1 MSQMNSQ
8 RFSLPQLSRW
18 LDRVQPSETVVMF
31 ALALI
36 VGITTGAGV
45 WLFKQMI
52 EIANRLFFGVLGS
65 ALSPLGS
72 WTVLL
77 VPTIGGL
84 VVGILMYLFVG
95 EERHHGVAG
104 VMEAV
109 ALAGGRLRYKR
120 IPIKTVAASI
130 SIGAGASVGPED
142 PSVQIG
148 ANLGSFFGQMLRQSD
163 DRTRTLVA
171 AGAAGAISA
180 AFNAPIAGIFFALEL
195 IIGELGGGLFG
206 SITLAAVISAV
217 FTQAVSGAEPA
228 FHVPVYIFNS
238 PLELP
243 LYLVLGVL
251 AGIIA
256 AIYIRAIYQAHDAF
270 HELKA
275 PRWVKPAIA
284 GVMVGVVGIFLPQIF
299 GVGYSTIEQILNGQV
314 TSLGLLIALLIAKL
328 ILTPVSIG
336 GGFPGGVFAP
346 SLFLGATLGA
356 AFGTIVHLI
365 TPGYPIVPA
374 AFALVGM
381 AAVLAGAVHAPL
393 TAIILLFEMTND
405 YHIILPLMFAVVV
418 SLLVSQRLQHDSVY
432 ELGLARKGVR
442 LQRGRDV
449 EVLDTLTV
457 SEVMQTETNTLLES
471 DPLAVASEVFARTHH
486 HGLPVVNASGELVG
500 ILTVQDIER
509 VQSEGPAQPTIGAAC
524 TRELLTAFPDETIG
538 AALRRMSTRDVGRL
552 PVVARDNRRNLLGV
566 LRRTDLVRAYDIA
579 LTRRTERRHSVQ
591 QVRLGTVTGAQVLEL
606 TIAPQAACAH
616 QRVSAVA
623 WPRECVLASVR
634 RGRQVLIPHGDTVLR
649 PGDVLAIVAEDSARE
664 ELQRICVG

>member
-1 MSQMNSQ
+1 MKSQ

-36 VGITTGAGV
+36 VGLTTGAGV
-45 WLFKQMI
+45 WLFKQLI
-52 EIANRLFFGVLGS
+52 EIAHVLFFDVVGG
-65 ALSPLGS
+65 ALSPLGG
-72 WTVLL
+72 WTVLF
-77 VPTIGGL
+77 VPAIGGL
-84 VVGILMYLFVG
+84 VVGVLMYWFVG

-104 VMEAV
+104 IMEAV

-148 ANLGSFFGQMLRQSD
+148 ANLGSFFGQVLRQSD

-171 AGAAGAISA
+171 AGASGAIAA

-217 FTQAVSGAEPA
+217 FTQAVSGVEPA
-228 FHVPVYIFNS
+228 FHVPTYEFNS
-238 PLELP
+238 ALELP
-243 LYLVLGVL
+243 LYLILGLL
-251 AGIIA
+251 AGIISA
-256 AIYIRAIYQAHDAF
+256 LYIRTIYKAHDVF
-270 HELKA
+270 HALKA

-328 ILTPVSIG
+328 ILTPISIG

-346 SLFLGATLGA
+346 ALFLGATLGA
-356 AFGTIVHLI
+356 AFGSIVQLAS
-365 TPGYPIVPA
+365 PGYPIVPA

-393 TAIILLFEMTND
+393 TAILLLFEMTND
-405 YHIILPLMFAVVV
+405 YRIILPLMLAVVV
-418 SLLVSQRLQHDSVY
+418 SLLISQSLQHDSVY
-432 ELGLARKGVR
+432 AHGLARKGIR

-457 SEVMQTETNTLLES
+457 SEVMQTEPDTLPES
-471 DPLAVASEVFARTHH
+471 APLSVATEVFARTHH
-486 HGLPVVNASGELVG
+486 HGLPVVDASGELVG

-509 VQSEGPAQPTIGAAC
+509 VQGEGAAFETIGAAC
-524 TRELLTAFPDETIG
+524 TRDLLTAFPDETIG
-538 AALRRMSTRDVGRL
+538 AALRRMSTRDIGRL
-552 PVVARDNRRNLLGV
+552 PVVARDNRRQLLGV

-579 LTRRTERRHSVQ
+579 LTRRTERRHSAQ
-591 QVRLGTVTGAQVLEL
+591 QVRLGAVTGAQVIEL
-606 TIAPQAACAH
+606 IISPQAVCAN

-623 WPRECVLASVR
+623 WPRHCVLASVR
-634 RGRQVLIPHGDTVLR
+634 RGRQVLIPHGDTLLR
-649 PGDVLAIVAEDSARE
+649 AGDVLAIVTDDSARE
-664 ELQRICVG
+664 ELQRICEG

>member
-1 MSQMNSQ
+1 MNSQ
-8 RFSLPQLSRW
+8 RFTLARLSRW
-18 LDRVQPSETVVMF
+18 LDHVQPSETVVMF

-36 VGITTGAGV
+36 VGFTTGAGV
-45 WLFKQMI
+45 WIFKGLI
-52 EIANRLFFGVLGS
+52 GIAQHLFFDVLGG
-65 ALSPLGS
+65 ALSPLGG

-77 VPTIGGL
+77 IPALGGL
-84 VVGILMYLFVG
+84 IVGILMYLFVG

-104 VMEAV
+104 IMEAV

-120 IPIKTVAASI
+120 IPIKTVAAAI

-148 ANLGSFFGQMLRQSD
+148 ANLGSFFGQILHLSD
-163 DRTRTLVA
+163 DRTRALVA
-171 AGAAGAISA
+171 AGAAAAISA
-180 AFNAPIAGIFFALEL
+180 AFNAPIAGIFFSLEL
-195 IIGELGGGLFG
+195 IIGDLGGGLFG

-217 FTQAVSGAEPA
+217 FTQAASGAEPA

-238 PLELP
+238 ALELP

-251 AGIIA
+251 SGIIA

-270 HELKA
+270 HALKA

-284 GVMVGVVGIFLPQIF
+284 GVMVGAVGIFLPQIF

-346 SLFLGATLGA
+346 ALFLGATLGA
-356 AFGTIVHLI
+356 AFGSIVQLAI
-365 TPGYPIVPA
+365 PGYPIAPA
-374 AFALVGM
+374 AFAMVGM
-381 AAVLAGAVHAPL
+381 AAVLAGAVHSPL

-418 SLLVSQRLQHDSVY
+418 SLLVSQRLQRDSVY
-432 ELGLARKGVR
+432 ELGLARRGVR

-449 EVLDTLTV
+449 EVLDTLAV
-457 SEVMQTETNTLLES
+457 SEVMQTETSTLLES
-471 DPLAVASEVFARTHH
+471 APLSVATKVFAQTHH
-486 HGLPVVNASGELVG
+486 HGLPVVNESGELVG
-500 ILTVQDIER
+500 ILTVQDIDR
-509 VQSEGPAQPTIGAAC
+509 VQSEGQALQTIGEVC
-524 TRELLTAFPDETIG
+524 SRELLTTYPDETIG
-538 AALRRMSTRDVGRL
+538 VALRRMSTRDIGRL
-552 PVVARDNRRNLLGV
+552 PVVARDNRRKLLGV

-579 LTRRTERRHSVQ
+579 LTRRTERRHSAQ
-591 QVRLGTVTGAQVLEL
+591 QVRLGTFAGAQVIEL
-606 TIAPQAACAH
+606 TISPQAPCANK
-616 QRVSAVA
+616 RIKSTV
-623 WPRECVLASVR
+623 WPHECVLASVR
-634 RGRQVLIPHGDTVLR
+634 RGRQVLIPHGDTLLR

-664 ELQRICVG
+664 ELQRLCTG